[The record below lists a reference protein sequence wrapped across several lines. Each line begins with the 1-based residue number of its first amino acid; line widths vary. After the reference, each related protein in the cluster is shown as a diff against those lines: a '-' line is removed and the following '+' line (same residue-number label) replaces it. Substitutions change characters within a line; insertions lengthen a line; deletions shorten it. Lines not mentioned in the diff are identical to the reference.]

1 MTPQLLVISYR
12 SNSAV
17 FTGSCATILR
27 ISFRFSLGLNHSYGC
42 NLNTLTP
49 SYIEPAFTYADLAR
63 NQLKSLIKILATES
77 LLDQRFPDLFIC
89 LLIINSVL
97 MACTS
102 LAFSHCKGVTVS
114 FFLNKN
120 LKGLPKT
127 SPDFTDTNHPYFSN
141 HSVYYSTYYHYVTI
155 YTKKT
160 LFVGH
165 IFLNLRSTEITYHY
179 DTTT

>member
-77 LLDQRFPDLFIC
+77 LLDQWFPDLFIC

-114 FFLNKN
+114 FFWT
-120 LKGLPKT
+120 KT
-127 SPDFTDTNHPYFSN
+127 WRDFQRHLLITQTQ
-141 HSVYYSTYYHYVTI
+141 T
-155 YTKKT
+155 T
-160 LFVGH
+160 LIFPIILFIIQH
-165 IFLNLRSTEITYHY
+165 IIIT
-179 DTTT
+179 